1 MNLREQIIDHIIE
14 TLKQME
20 YPQPVL
26 VTREPFDVEKLAIT
40 QYPAMLV
47 NFQTETREQL
57 TMGNS
62 GQKNGTILIQ
72 IRGFVRGKEL
82 DKKRNELITGIEETL
97 ERDRARELR
106 SIGVRDTEI
115 TEIEVVER
123 LQPLAEIAIT
133 VEATYLYRRTNP

>member
-1 MNLREQIIDHIIE
+1 MNLREQIVEHLIE

-40 QYPAMLV
+40 QYPALMV

-62 GQKNGTILIQ
+62 GLKNSTMEIQ

-82 DKKRNELITGIEETL
+82 DTKRNELITGIEQAL
-97 ERDRARELR
+97 EKDRARELR
-106 SIGVRDTEI
+106 DIGVRDTEVVG
-115 TEIEVVER
+115 IEVIER
-123 LQPLAEIAIT
+123 LQPLAEISVT
-133 VEATYLYRRTNP
+133 VEVTYLYRRTNP

>member
-1 MNLREQIIDHIIE
+1 MNLREQIVDHLID

-40 QYPAMLV
+40 QYPALMV

-57 TMGNS
+57 TMGSSGLKNS
-62 GQKNGTILIQ
+62 TMEIQ

-82 DKKRNELITGIEETL
+82 DKKRNELITGIEKAL
-97 ERDRARELR
+97 EQDRARELR
-106 SIGVRDTEI
+106 DLGVRDTEV
-115 TEIEVVER
+115 TGIEVIER
-123 LQPLAEIAIT
+123 LQPLAEISVT
-133 VEATYLYRRTNP
+133 VEVTYLYRRTNP